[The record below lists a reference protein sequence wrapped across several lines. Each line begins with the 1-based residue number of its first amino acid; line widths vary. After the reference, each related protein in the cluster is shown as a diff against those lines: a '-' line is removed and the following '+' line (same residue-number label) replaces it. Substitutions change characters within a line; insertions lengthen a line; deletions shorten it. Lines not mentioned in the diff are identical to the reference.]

1 MESLIAKADAIP
13 PLSKKR
19 KTSHSSPQKKNI
31 PDYTVQSISK
41 STSTPK
47 SLRHPLPLS
56 SASEKNVHTYKHIP
70 NKKLRGEL
78 TRQSAH
84 SVRAKALLEDAQ
96 EMLAMEEKGGIEV
109 EGEMERTWR
118 IGQNDI
124 VQAVG
129 QEAGRGRR
137 EVKLEGGP
145 YRVRY
150 TRNGRFVCCVSFR
163 FFAYMFFSFFQASGD
178 CWSDR
183 PRIDVRL
190 ANGDGTR

>member
-31 PDYTVQSISK
+31 PDYTAQSISK

-56 SASEKNVHTYKHIP
+56 SASEKNVHAYKHIP

-118 IGQNDI
+118 IGQNYI

-150 TRNGRFVCCVSFR
+150 TRNGRFVCCASFR
-163 FFAYMFFSFFQASGD
+163 FFAYMFFSFF
-178 CWSDR
+178 
-183 PRIDVRL
+183 
-190 ANGDGTR
+190 